1 MEPLPTEIIH
11 IGGKRSYRT
20 RINADDCKD
29 RPCTGTRSGSK
40 LPKDRLQTGKCRGDM
55 FDTHGR
61 IKCGTI
67 SVPDFQGSL
76 ADWTGLL
83 GYNCIETGRVPVEL
97 ANGWGAIKTLGTRMA
112 LLAPPGSDNTAYVRL
127 VEQPAVLA
135 YLPMRTYGWVGYE
148 FTVRDVPTL
157 HERLRGSTIRILTP
171 PERAPGNAGWTPI
184 EATGRAGDVLFFNAV
199 TDTLRDLEFPHAVA
213 DVDRIMV
220 AMLAAADRAAAVRFH
235 VDALGFSESGTFRLP
250 YPVINAAFGLP
261 PETESE
267 ATVISVGRMPVCEID
282 QFPPQTTERK
292 QLLGYLPPGNAMVS
306 FAVRSLAAIRA
317 PFIAPPEVMAGPLYA
332 GRKTA
337 CVRGAAGEL
346 IELIE
351 VGA

>member
-1 MEPLPTEIIH
+1 MIVKTKLARERAGVKNRKNRH
-11 IGGKRSYRT
+11 QAGKR
-20 RINADDCKD
+20 
-29 RPCTGTRSGSK
+29 
-40 LPKDRLQTGKCRGDM
+40 RGAM

-76 ADWTGLL
+76 ADWTNLL
-83 GYNCIETGRVPVEL
+83 GYECVETGKVPIEL
-97 ANGWGAIKTLGTRMA
+97 ANGWDAIKTLGARTA
-112 LLAPPGSDNTAYVRL
+112 LLAPPGGGDTGFVRL
-127 VEQPAVLA
+127 IEQPAVLA

-148 FTVRDVPTL
+148 LTVRDVPSL
-157 HERLRGSTIRILTP
+157 HDRLRGSSIRILTP
-171 PERAPGNAGWTPI
+171 PERTPDGTGWTPI
-184 EATGRAGDVLFFNAV
+184 EATGRAGEVLFFNAV
-199 TDTLRDLEFPHAVA
+199 TDTLRDLEFPRAVA

-235 VDALGFSESGTFRLP
+235 VDALGFSEGGTFRLP
-250 YPVINAAFGLP
+250 YPIINNAFGLP

-282 QFPPQTTERK
+282 QFPAGTTERK
-292 QLLGYLPPGNAMVS
+292 QLLGYLPPGNAVVS

-317 PFIAPPEVMAGPLYA
+317 PLIAPPETMGGPLYA
-332 GRKTA
+332 GRRAA
-337 CVRGAAGEL
+337 CTRGAAGEL

-351 VGA
+351 VGGF

>member
-1 MEPLPTEIIH
+1 
-11 IGGKRSYRT
+11 
-20 RINADDCKD
+20 
-29 RPCTGTRSGSK
+29 
-40 LPKDRLQTGKCRGDM
+40 M

-76 ADWTGLL
+76 GDWTGLL
-83 GYNCIETGRVPVEL
+83 GYECVETGKVPIEL
-97 ANGWGAIKTLGTRMA
+97 ANGWGALKTLGARTA
-112 LLAPPGSDNTAYVRL
+112 LLAPPGGGGTGFVRL

-148 FTVRDVPTL
+148 LSVRDVPSL
-157 HERLRGSTIRILTP
+157 HDRLHGSPIRVLTP
-171 PERAPGNAGWTPI
+171 PERTPGSAGWTPI
-184 EATGRAGDVLFFNAV
+184 EATGRAGEVLFFNGAN
-199 TDTLRDLEFPHAVA
+199 DTLRDLEFPRTVA
-213 DVDRIMV
+213 DVDRITV

-235 VDALGFSESGTFRLP
+235 VDALGFSEGGTFRLP

-282 QFPPQTTERK
+282 QFPPGTTQRK

-306 FAVRSLAAIRA
+306 LAVRSLNAIRA
-317 PFIAPPEVMAGPLYA
+317 PLIAPPEAMGGPLYA
-332 GRKTA
+332 GRRTA
-337 CVRGAAGEL
+337 CTRGAAGEL

-351 VGA
+351 VGGDTL

>member
-1 MEPLPTEIIH
+1 
-11 IGGKRSYRT
+11 
-20 RINADDCKD
+20 
-29 RPCTGTRSGSK
+29 
-40 LPKDRLQTGKCRGDM
+40 M

-76 ADWTGLL
+76 ADWTTLL
-83 GYNCIETGRVPVEL
+83 GYECVETGKVPIEL
-97 ANGWGAIKTLGTRMA
+97 ANGWDAIKTLGARTA
-112 LLAPPGSDNTAYVRL
+112 LLAPPGGGDTGFVRL
-127 VEQPAVLA
+127 IEQPAVLA

-148 FTVRDVPTL
+148 LTVRDVPSL
-157 HERLRGSTIRILTP
+157 HDRLRGSNIRILTT
-171 PERAPGNAGWTPI
+171 PERTPDGTGWTPI
-184 EATGRAGDVLFFNAV
+184 EATGRAGEVLFFNAV
-199 TDTLRDLEFPHAVA
+199 TDTLRDLEFPRAVA

-235 VDALGFSESGTFRLP
+235 VDALGFSEGGTFRLP
-250 YPVINAAFGLP
+250 YPIINNAFGLP

-282 QFPPQTTERK
+282 QFPPGTTERK
-292 QLLGYLPPGNAMVS
+292 QLLGYLPPGNAVVS

-317 PFIAPPEVMAGPLYA
+317 PLIAPPEALGGPLYA
-332 GRKTA
+332 GRRTA
-337 CVRGAAGEL
+337 CTRGAAGEL

-351 VGA
+351 VGGGF